1 MDTDFGARLVD
12 IFREVCETDPL
23 LEESLRLAGDHLARA
38 AICDAAVDEY
48 GPLIKGTRGTLVA
61 NPMLSEARHSR
72 VAAFAILREVMPDA
86 APDDVV
92 AAASTGQKDP
102 AKQRAALVRWERA
115 RARSGATDTGEVA

>member
-1 MDTDFGARLVD
+1 MHIDYGARLVD
-12 IFREVCETDPL
+12 VFREVCEPDPL

-38 AICDAAVDEY
+38 AICDAAVDEH

-72 VAAFAILREVMPDA
+72 VAAFAIIREVMPDD

-92 AAASTGQKDP
+92 AAASTNQKDP
-102 AKQRAALVRWERA
+102 AKQRAALARWERA
-115 RARSGATDTGEVA
+115 RARAGAAPSDEVA